1 MRRVNVSGPVQSS
14 ASMVASAAL
23 GYSSNGPTR
32 TRKVPSSSI
41 DKFTTDP
48 GRMPFDSAQ
57 AFGSE
62 TPRLEYPSFW
72 TFRLSS
78 SMEAICVCR
87 GKQVLRMDD
96 PYLLDIWPLP
106 HGELRTK
113 RNPDSGDRQEPSFS
127 PG

>member
-57 AFGSE
+57 AFGRK
-62 TPRLEYPSFW
+62 TPRLEYPSFCP
-72 TFRLSS
+72 FCLSS
-78 SMEAICVCR
+78 SLEAVCVDC
-87 GKQVLRMDD
+87 GKLVLRMDD
-96 PYLLDIWPLP
+96 TYGREYSSHSALYSP
-106 HGELRTK
+106 HCTWLRAIVTELV
-113 RNPDSGDRQEPSFS
+113 QY
-127 PG
+127 